1 MNKTTYDA
9 ITEFYN
15 LYPEENRLSS
25 RCGEMEFLTTIK
37 YIEKYLT
44 SGMKILEI
52 GAGTGRYS
60 LYFARQ
66 GYEVDAVELL
76 PRNIEIFKENISP
89 SDKVEVYEGNAID
102 LSFLDSN
109 KYDITLVLGPMY
121 HLFDYNDKN
130 SAFAEAI
137 RVTKGNGLVFAA
149 YCMNDAVIIRQGFI
163 KGDVSL
169 EVEPNEGFGKY
180 KSRTKKSDVFEIYTK
195 EEIDEL
201 TAHFPVKRLH
211 YVGTDMLGVYMR
223 SIIEDMSQ
231 DKYKLFLDY
240 HMSIC
245 ERSDMVGITGHSL
258 DILRKER

>member
-15 LYPEENRLSS
+15 LCHEEIRLSS
-25 RCGEMEFLTTIK
+25 RCGELEFLTTIR
-37 YIEKYLT
+37 YIEKYLI
-44 SGMKILEI
+44 SGMKMLEI

-60 LYFARQ
+60 LYFAQQ
-66 GYEVDAVELL
+66 GFEVDAVELL

-102 LSFLDSN
+102 LSFLDSK

-121 HLFDYNDKN
+121 HLLDYNDKI
-130 SAFAEAI
+130 SSFSEAI
-137 RVTKGNGLVFAA
+137 RVTKENGLIFVA
-149 YCMNDAVIIRQGFI
+149 YCMNDAVIINHGFI
-163 KGDVSL
+163 KDDVSL
-169 EVEPNEGFGKY
+169 EVNPNEGFEKY
-180 KSRTKKSDVFEIYTK
+180 KSRTKRPDVFEICTK

-201 TAHFPVKRLH
+201 TSHFSVIRLH
-211 YVGTDMLGVYMR
+211 YVGTDMLGIYMR
-223 SIIEDMSQ
+223 DIIEDMSC
-231 DKYKLFLDY
+231 DKYNLFLNY

-258 DILRKER
+258 DILRKE